1 MRVAGLKN
9 TYDVSLL
16 QREIIIVATGVQAG
30 GARGAA
36 AFPPPPPQ
44 PQKLYDFSGKTHM
57 IRATTHEKK

>member
-36 AFPPPPPQ
+36 STYSSA
-44 PQKLYDFSGKTHM
+44 SGSVN
-57 IRATTHEKK
+57 RACKQLRF

>member
-36 AFPPPPPQ
+36 AFPPPPSP
-44 PQKLYDFSGKTHM
+44 
-57 IRATTHEKK
+57 ATEII